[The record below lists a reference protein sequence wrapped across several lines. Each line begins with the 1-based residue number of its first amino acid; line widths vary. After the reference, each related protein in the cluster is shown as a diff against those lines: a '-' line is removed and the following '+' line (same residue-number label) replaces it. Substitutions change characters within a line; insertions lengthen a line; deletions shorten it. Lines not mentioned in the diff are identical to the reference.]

1 MALKVTKAE
10 MWSVGIDDQAGG
22 ALRKIDPVAKAGAN
36 FEFVF
41 ARRTPEQPGR
51 GLLFVAPVKGAK
63 VVKAATAAGFEKPG
77 DIQGLRIEGP
87 DKPGMGAKIMRALAN
102 AGISFRA
109 VSASAIGRKFISYVA
124 LDNAADVARATAVL
138 KKLG

>member
-22 ALRKIDPVAKAGAN
+22 ALAKIDPVAKAGGN

-51 GLLFVAPVKGAK
+51 GLAFVAPVKGSK
-63 VVKAATAAGFEKPG
+63 VVKAATAAGFEKPA
-77 DIQGLRIEGP
+77 DIQGLRIEGA
-87 DKPGMGAKIMRALAN
+87 DKPGMGAKIMKALAD

-109 VSASAIGRKFISYVA
+109 ISASAIGRKFICYVA
-124 LDNAADVARATAVL
+124 LDKPEDVAKASAVL